1 LKSNLVANYN
11 GAFAFDERKYQAYL
25 KKAREEVASEISD
38 LLPRISGLRLSE
50 KIVYV
55 LQTRGKLLR
64 PTLVLLSGQSVGGN
78 MEFLKK
84 LALAIELLHDATLVH
99 DDILDN
105 DHFRRD
111 ALAVHSKWGVR
122 NAILVGDALAS
133 LSLNLSAEYGN
144 EVFEVVSE
152 ACLLLCDG
160 EYMDAAEI
168 TNEASE
174 QDYLEKI
181 KKKSASLFKAAAQCG
196 AIAGGGRASEIES
209 LAKFGE
215 SFGMAYQI
223 SDDLSDIA
231 SLKDG
236 LVPGQSDFQTLP
248 FIHFYELTGKRE
260 KDFQDSSPE
269 KLYETLGNSGCLR
282 YCFNKKEDY
291 LNNAVANLENVR
303 DSVYKSYLVKMID
316 NLLQESRMVL
326 T

>member
-1 LKSNLVANYN
+1 V
-11 GAFAFDERKYQAYL
+11 FDERKYQAYL
-25 KKAREEVASEISD
+25 EKAREELSSEISE

-260 KDFQDSSPE
+260 KDFQGSSPE
-269 KLYETLGNSGCLR
+269 KLYETLENSSCLR
-282 YCFNKKEDY
+282 YCFDKKEDY

-303 DSVYKSYLVKMID
+303 DSVYKSYLVKMVD
-316 NLLQESRMVL
+316 NLLQEFRMVL